1 MSLIDEKEELLK
13 DFKKKVKD
21 LVIYYNME
29 HKDII
34 NVIHDTLLDEA
45 NKLPKIQ
52 VLYNVKYGGFGLSPT
67 FKQFISTISNENTE
81 YEDTQSILIP
91 KNSSVRYYYKE
102 RIHPIRFIRP
112 FALKMLEKYPSLFDI
127 IYLYEKYKL
136 SYGMKWVDLVINRR
150 NEMERVEQRM
160 CILQEYVHDTSKHG
174 DKVLGTQ
181 MYSIQ
186 KGDTFYNCANSPFFK
201 YEGFTKESYEQ
212 GIKYLEE
219 YISNID
225 NNENLY
231 RKNAIDLVG
240 NIVFD
245 EMISFLQQKTIKTK
259 QTKDIQFNDKYS
271 FAEALKEHV
280 EGDIDVWEYQNSFC
294 RETIAFLLFKREQ
307 HIKECENNNVM
318 NTNVFDYVKEKQ
330 CIVVDEETKEGVL
343 NQFELQLASDT
354 YCSLKIDEV
363 PQILDWSIGDYDGL
377 ENINLM

>member
-1 MSLIDEKEELLK
+1 MSILNEKEELLK
-13 DFKKKVKD
+13 SFKTMVKD
-21 LVIYYNME
+21 LVVFYNME

-34 NVIHDTLLDEA
+34 NVVHDTLLEEA
-45 NKLPKIQ
+45 NKIPKIQ
-52 VLYNVKYGGFGLSPT
+52 VLYNAKHGGFGLSPT
-67 FKQFISTISNENTE
+67 FKEFISRMSNENIE

-112 FALKMLEKYPSLFDI
+112 FALKMLEQYPSLFDI

-160 CILQEYVHDTSKHG
+160 CILQQYLHDTSKHG

-181 MYSIQ
+181 MHSRQ
-186 KGDTFYNCANSPFFK
+186 KGDTFYNCANSTLFK

-212 GIKYLEE
+212 GIKYVQEH
-219 YISNID
+219 IFNI
-225 NNENLY
+225 NNTEKLY
-231 RKNAIDLVG
+231 TKNGIELVG
-240 NIVFD
+240 NTIFN
-245 EMISFLQQKTIKTK
+245 EMISFLQQKTNKTK
-259 QTKDIQFNDKYS
+259 QTQFNDKYS
-271 FAEALKEHV
+271 FAEALKAHE
-280 EGDIDVWEYQNSFC
+280 EGDIHVWVYQNSFC

-330 CIVVDEETKEGVL
+330 CIVVDEQTKEDVIKH
-343 NQFELQLASDT
+343 FELQLASDT

-377 ENINLM
+377 ENINLL